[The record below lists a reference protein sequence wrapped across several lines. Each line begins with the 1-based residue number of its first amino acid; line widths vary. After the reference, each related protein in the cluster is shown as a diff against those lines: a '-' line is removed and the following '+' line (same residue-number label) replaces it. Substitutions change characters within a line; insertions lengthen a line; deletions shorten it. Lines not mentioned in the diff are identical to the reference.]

1 LTKEGRPSYSQGSFE
16 RATAELLKSQKKWF
30 EEVRLGRKNINVIFF
45 YLEDQVVMQ
54 LKKKNL
60 NLTVHRKFI
69 QPAVKI
75 GKTRRK
81 KKQTKS
87 LNFLWYFPQTS
98 KSSQQGQSI
107 YVKRCNLAECSVKLV
122 HFPFKIQFSKL

>member
-1 LTKEGRPSYSQGSFE
+1 MTKEGRPSYSQGSFE

-45 YLEDQVVMQ
+45 YLEHQVVVQ

-75 GKTRRK
+75 GKTRRIK
-81 KKQTKS
+81 K